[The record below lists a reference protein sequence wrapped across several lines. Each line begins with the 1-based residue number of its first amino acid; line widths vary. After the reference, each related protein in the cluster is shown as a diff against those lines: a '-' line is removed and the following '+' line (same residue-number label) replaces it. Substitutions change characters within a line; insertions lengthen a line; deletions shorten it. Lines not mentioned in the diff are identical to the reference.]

1 MNTNAHD
8 SVLSGNIKMFLSVL
22 AVACLP
28 LGLLWDISWH
38 VSIGRDT
45 FWAPAHIVIQLGGL
59 VPALLFAWQAART
72 TFRGTP
78 EERGASV
85 CFWGARA
92 SFGAWVT
99 MWGALAMLTSAPF
112 DDWWHNTYGLDV
124 KIASPPHALL
134 GLGMFAVAL
143 GVMLSVLSW
152 QNRASDNMRKTTA
165 YLFTLACGLLVTMLA
180 AYTTEFTW
188 PNRQHSSNFYH
199 VISCVYPFLFV
210 AIARAS
216 KLRWAATVATLIYTG
231 LMLALVWFLPM
242 FRAQPKLAPI
252 YNPVDHMVPP
262 PFPLLIIVPA
272 LAVDLLMRFFGKE
285 SAPRLNSLSTES
297 GKPNQ
302 PWWKR
307 GWMRDWL
314 LAPAI
319 AVPFLLLAFGVQ
331 WFFAEFLISPAAN
344 NWFFAGG
351 RHWPYY
357 SEPGEWRHNFWDLA
371 KSPLTISS
379 LIWSAAIAMVSARV
393 GLWCGNWMLKVKR

>member
-1 MNTNAHD
+1 MMNTTARA
-8 SVLSGNIKMFLSVL
+8 SVWSGHLLSVL

-38 VSIGRDT
+38 ISIGRDT
-45 FWAPAHIVIQLGGL
+45 FWAPAHIVIQLGGFI
-59 VPALLFAWQAART
+59 PALLFAWQAART

-78 EERGASV
+78 QERSASV

-152 QNRASDNMRKTTA
+152 QNRAETQKIAAR
-165 YLFTLACGLLVTMLA
+165 LFLLACGLLLTLLS

-188 PNRQHSSNFYH
+188 PNRQHSSSFYQ
-199 VISCVYPFLFV
+199 VVSCVYPFFFV
-210 AIARAS
+210 ATARAS
-216 KLRWAATVATLIYTG
+216 KLRWAGTVATLIYMG
-231 LMLALVWFLPM
+231 LGVALVWFLPL

-262 PFPLLIIVPA
+262 PFPMLMIVPA
-272 LAVDLLMRFFGKE
+272 LAVDLLMRLFGKE
-285 SAPRLNSLSTES
+285 SGSRFDGLPPEGSEPARAHR
-297 GKPNQ
+297 
-302 PWWKR
+302 KR
-307 GWMRDWL
+307 GWMRDGL

-319 AVPFLLLAFGVQ
+319 ALTFLLLTLGVQ
-331 WFFAEFLISPAAN
+331 WFFAEFLISPAAD

-357 SEPGEWRHNFWDLA
+357 VQPGEWMREFWDLDTN
-371 KSPLTISS
+371 PLTIPG
-379 LIWSAAIAMVSARV
+379 LIWAAALATVSARL
-393 GLWCGNWMLKVKR
+393 GLWCGHWMLKVKR